1 MIKTESWY
9 AMKSRRRRWA
19 HSLSVVVPVVFFL
32 LSSVACGRKPGGTA
46 TVENNANSSHTPT
59 SSVDAGPIIQRYRAL
74 DDVTDS
80 TIKLVASINGNGE
93 HAEAAQP
100 KQVHFT
106 MYRKRQPDGR
116 LSMLVEFTAPSE
128 ERDRDGLITEFPDG
142 QIEGIRYVQSTDS
155 YIVTRDTLSEDA
167 LFGLTLQEL
176 ANGQPEKYDFTVT
189 GEETAEG
196 EPVYK
201 LEGKL
206 KSGVD
211 SKFTRLV
218 MLISKQD
225 NTAKK
230 AEFYDKQNQ
239 LARILIVNKTEQIA
253 GHSTRTKWTIDNRA
267 RQRKID
273 FSVVEAAYD
282 RGINDSLF
290 TREHL
295 KKIASR

>member
-46 TVENNANSSHTPT
+46 TVETNANSSHTPT

-116 LSMLVEFTAPSE
+116 LSMLVEFTAPPE
-128 ERDRDGLITEFPDG
+128 ERDRDGLITVFPNG
-142 QIEGIRYVQSTDS
+142 QIEGVRYVQSTDS
-155 YIVTRDTLSEDA
+155 YIVTRDVMSEDA

-176 ANGQPEKYDFTVT
+176 VDGQTEKYDFTVT
-189 GEETAEG
+189 GEETSEG
-196 EPVYK
+196 TPTYK

-206 KSGVD
+206 KPGVE
-211 SKFTRLV
+211 SKFPRIVLI
-218 MLISKQD
+218 ISKD
-225 NTAKK
+225 NSAATK
-230 AEFYDKQNQ
+230 AEFYDNHAQ
-239 LARILIVNKTEQIA
+239 LARTMIVSKTEQIA
-253 GHSTRTKWTIDNRA
+253 GHFTRARWTIDNRA
-267 RQRKID
+267 RQKKID

-282 RGINDSLF
+282 RNINDSLF

>member
-46 TVENNANSSHTPT
+46 TVETNAHSSHTPT

-116 LSMLVEFTAPSE
+116 LSMLVEFSAPSE
-128 ERDRDGLITEFPDG
+128 ERDRDGLITVFPDG

-155 YIVTRDTLSEDA
+155 YIVSRDTLSEDA

-273 FSVVEAAYD
+273 FSVVEAVYD

-290 TREHL
+290 TRE
-295 KKIASR
+295 

>member
-1 MIKTESWY
+1 MKTESWY
-9 AMKSRRRRWA
+9 ERKSGRCSWVHR
-19 HSLSVVVPVVFFL
+19 LLVVVPAVFFIL
-32 LSSVACGRKPGGTA
+32 ISVACERKPGGTA
-46 TVENNANSSHTPT
+46 TVENANSSRTA
-59 SSVDAGPIIQRYRAL
+59 SAAIDAGPIIQRYRAL
-74 DDVTDS
+74 DDSKES
-80 TIKLVASINGNGE
+80 TMKLVASINGNAE
-93 HAEAAQP
+93 HAETVQS

-116 LSMLVEFTAPSE
+116 LLMLVEFTAPSE
-128 ERDRDGLITEFPDG
+128 ERDRDGLITVFPDG

-155 YIVTRDTLSEDA
+155 FIVTRDVMSEDA

-176 ANGQPEKYDFTVT
+176 ADGQPEKYDFTVI

-206 KSGVD
+206 KSGVE

-218 MLISKQD
+218 MLISKQ
-225 NTAKK
+225 NYAAKR
-230 AEFYDKQNQ
+230 AEFYDKQAQ
-239 LARILIVNKTEQIA
+239 LARILIVNNTEQIA
-253 GHSTRTKWTIDNRA
+253 QHWTRKKWVIENRA
-267 RQRKID
+267 RERKID
-273 FSVVEAAYD
+273 FSVVEAVYD
-282 RGINDSLF
+282 RGLNDSLF